1 MNRRYLILSF
11 LSVCGILVAAS
22 IVGFGDDEP
31 KATPRAFI
39 DGTGEGWQA
48 LGPANFINVN
58 CGKDTWSWKEGI
70 LYCTG
75 KPVGV
80 MRYEKQL
87 TNFEM
92 VLEWRHMRKAGNS
105 GVFAWIPEKSIN
117 KLKPG
122 QLPQG
127 IEVQI
132 LDLGYAEFYEKR
144 HKKKSDWFT
153 SHGDV
158 FPTQAS
164 RMKPFP
170 PVAPMAIAVSRPRT

>member
-31 KATPRAFI
+31 KAAPRAFI

-75 KPVGV
+75 
-80 MRYEKQL
+80 
-87 TNFEM
+87 
-92 VLEWRHMRKAGNS
+92 
-105 GVFAWIPEKSIN
+105 
-117 KLKPG
+117 
-122 QLPQG
+122 
-127 IEVQI
+127 
-132 LDLGYAEFYEKR
+132 
-144 HKKKSDWFT
+144 
-153 SHGDV
+153 
-158 FPTQAS
+158 
-164 RMKPFP
+164 
-170 PVAPMAIAVSRPRT
+170 